1 MSVKVAN
8 QRSMVVKRSTH
19 YLIHLGA
26 WLVSLYSM
34 SQCFF
39 IIYDFQSKFSNV
51 RNIHNVFVQL
61 WEDGGTSCNHV
72 WVFMSNVKLFPLKLL
87 PVHITFKHFSKAK
100 IFSQCVHLWAEGGKT
115 CTACVSTY
123 SLSSLSEVVIR
134 ASPPSYVRAASTQ
147 INRPAKTCRVG
158 PSCLSSSRQWQCFQV
173 HTRTIRGSDST
184 RFGQECLVG
193 LNVRRPTARMQ
204 AVLLITPDLWELRNK
219 SWLDFFL

>member
-1 MSVKVAN
+1 
-8 QRSMVVKRSTH
+8 MVVKLSLCNT
-19 YLIHLGA
+19 LGA
-26 WLVSLYSM
+26 WLV
-34 SQCFF
+34 
-39 IIYDFQSKFSNV
+39 NV
-51 RNIHNVFVQL
+51 KNIHNVFVQL
-61 WEDGGTSCNHV
+61 WEDGGATRNHV
-72 WVFMSNVKLFPLKLL
+72 WVFMSNVKLSPLKLL
-87 PVHITFKHFSKAK
+87 SVHITFKHFSDAK
-100 IFSQCVHLWAEGGKT
+100 IFSQCAHLWGEGGKT

-134 ASPPSYVRAASTQ
+134 ASPPSYARAASTQ

-204 AVLLITPDLWELRNK
+204 AVLLITPDLWELRNE
-219 SWLDFFL
+219 SWLDFYLQHWYCTWVSQIIYRSLSRISSLDIRLAEERLL